1 MDNLTSSSTVT
12 KAHVKAPKHRIG
24 NPLPAMPWAFDD
36 DHDAWRET
44 MRAFCRDRV
53 APGAADRSIQAHYD
67 ADLVREVA
75 ELGAFGL
82 LLPEPHGAGA
92 DLRTLCITV
101 EELAYVDSS
110 LAVTTHVAAVS
121 AYLLAK
127 LIEDR
132 PDLHSELVPQLA
144 SGEIMACFGL
154 TEPSGGSDA
163 ANVDTVARRDG
174 DGWILDGAKQ
184 FITNSGTPLTKYA
197 VVFARTGGNEDRRA
211 VSAFL
216 VPLDTPGVTVA
227 PAYQKLGWR
236 ASDTHPIF
244 LDSVRLPA
252 SALLDRE
259 GNGMARALGMLTW
272 ARIPFAAIG
281 LGLAR
286 ACLDETIR
294 FASDRTSFGSRL
306 IDHQSV
312 GFRLAQMAAD
322 TATAG
327 LQTYDAAWKYDHGRP
342 YDVEA
347 ASSKLVA
354 TEIANQVAYEATQ
367 LHGGYGF
374 VLESAVTRHYQDAR
388 VLTIA
393 EGTSEVQRML
403 LARWLTP

>member
-1 MDNLTSSSTVT
+1 MDTTSRTTVT
-12 KAHVKAPKHRIG
+12 KPHANPRKHRLG
-24 NPLPAMPWAFDD
+24 NSLPAMPWAFDD
-36 DHDAWRET
+36 SHEAWRET
-44 MRAFCRDRV
+44 IRAFCRDRV
-53 APGAADRSIQAHYD
+53 AAGATDRSIEARYD

-75 ELGAFGL
+75 KLGTFGL

-121 AYLLAK
+121 AYLVTK

-132 PDLHSELVPQLA
+132 PDLYAELAPQLA
-144 SGEIMACFGL
+144 SGEIMACFAL

-174 DGWILDGAKQ
+174 DDWILDGAKQ

-197 VVFARTGGNEDRRA
+197 VVFGRTGADEDRRA

-236 ASDTHPIF
+236 ASATHPIF
-244 LDSVRLPA
+244 FESVRLPA
-252 SALLDRE
+252 SALLETE
-259 GNGMARALGMLTW
+259 GNGMTRALEMLTW

-294 FASDRTSFGSRL
+294 FATDRTTFGSRL
-306 IDHQSV
+306 IDHQAV

-327 LQTYDAAWKYDHGRP
+327 LQTYDAAWKYDHDHP

-354 TEIANQVAYEATQ
+354 TEIANKVAYEATQ

-374 VLESAVTRHYQDAR
+374 ILESAVTRHYQDAR

-393 EGTSEVQRML
+393 EGTSEVQRLL